1 MCARICECAFY
12 YYIKEGGRL
21 LCSCILLYSV
31 VRCFCARECM
41 SECCYCRFFHLQWTI
56 INLCYDKW
64 NGMIV
69 SHILY
74 THVHRLV
81 WPDFFSDRRHHSHSI
96 LRIFFFHFKFRLLW
110 CFSLYLSYFF
120 SMIFAGNRTVKA
132 QNFYKT
138 DDECVIGQIYA
149 CNGIS
154 MLKLGKSRQRKAN
167 IAKHHLIWNLFWFF
181 FIMIIEARK

>member
-1 MCARICECAFY
+1 MINEMEWLYRIFY
-12 YYIKEGGRL
+12 IHTCTD
-21 LCSCILLYSV
+21 LCDLI
-31 VRCFCARECM
+31 
-41 SECCYCRFFHLQWTI
+41 FF
-56 INLCYDKW
+56 
-64 NGMIV
+64 G
-69 SHILY
+69 S
-74 THVHRLV
+74 
-81 WPDFFSDRRHHSHSI
+81 PSSFSFYFAYF
-96 LRIFFFHFKFRLLW
+96 FFFHFKFRLLW